1 LKEEDMEDLIPIEVD
16 MEAMIPN
23 LFIELR
29 VDVAVEWQHVA
40 VGLWLSLLVV
50 DVIAVPQSA
59 PQDAAVA

>member
-1 LKEEDMEDLIPIEVD
+1 MEDLIPIEVD